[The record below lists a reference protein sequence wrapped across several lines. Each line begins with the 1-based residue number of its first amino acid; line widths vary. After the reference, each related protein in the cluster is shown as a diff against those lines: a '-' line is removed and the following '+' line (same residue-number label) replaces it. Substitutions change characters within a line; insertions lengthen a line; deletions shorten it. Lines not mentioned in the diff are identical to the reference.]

1 MMNNVQ
7 ILEVD
12 IVFTCILLRNV
23 TKKAP
28 TANNKAI

>member
-1 MMNNVQ
+1 MINNVH

-12 IVFTCILLRNV
+12 IVLTCILLRNV

-28 TANNKAI
+28 VANNKAI